1 MNEFR
6 IIRVATFT
14 LVVLSCTASA
24 RYLSAEPLLQNP
36 NYVMAA
42 TQGGQSVP
50 TYAYAANNPI
60 RYVDPN
66 GLAPGDWFATPG
78 AAARDAFA
86 WIAQNQFAPSS
97 SGEVGSFIFPVGS
110 GLGPLEPNK
119 PGFTYDPPRPLGG
132 PSSGFLPE
140 PSGGNACGDLH
151 NHLGGSY
158 PSPTDL
164 RGFLTAAKKYGLP
177 YVGFVGNNGWQYWS
191 ASVIR
196 VPFAPPSS
204 IPDSALPRYFT
215 PGGGWW

>member
-1 MNEFR
+1 MNEIR
-6 IIRVATFT
+6 IIRGTMLT
-14 LVVLSCTASA
+14 LTVLSCTASA

-60 RYVDPN
+60 RYVDPD

-97 SGEVGSFIFPVGS
+97 SGEVGAFIYPVGA
-110 GLGPLEPNK
+110 GLGPVEPNR

-132 PSSGFLPE
+132 PSGGSLTP
-140 PSGGNACGDLH
+140 PSTGAACGDLH
-151 NHLGGSY
+151 NHPGGGY
-158 PSPTDL
+158 PSPEI
-164 RGFLTAAKKYGLP
+164 
-177 YVGFVGNNGWQYWS
+177 FVVS
-191 ASVIR
+191 
-196 VPFAPPSS
+196 
-204 IPDSALPRYFT
+204 
-215 PGGGWW
+215 